1 MKKQP
6 ITLRL
11 SRAEWKEFL
20 VHVRR
25 HYTDVDEFFTEQAL
39 QFILD
44 KREREGRR
52 LN

>member
-11 SRAEWKEFL
+11 SKSEWKEFL
-20 VHVRR
+20 LYVRR
-25 HYTDVDEFFTEQAL
+25 RYAGVDEFFTEQAL
-39 QFILD
+39 QLILES
-44 KREREGRR
+44 RTEEGRK

>member
-11 SRAEWKEFL
+11 SRSEWREFL
-20 VHVRR
+20 LCLRR
-25 HYTDVDEFFTEQAL
+25 RDSGVDEFFTKQAL
-39 QFILD
+39 QLIVD
-44 KREREGRR
+44 SREREGRR

>member
-6 ITLRL
+6 ITLQL
-11 SRAEWKEFL
+11 SRAEWKEFQ
-20 VHVRR
+20 VYVRR
-25 HYTDVDEFFTEQAL
+25 HYSSVDEFFTERAL